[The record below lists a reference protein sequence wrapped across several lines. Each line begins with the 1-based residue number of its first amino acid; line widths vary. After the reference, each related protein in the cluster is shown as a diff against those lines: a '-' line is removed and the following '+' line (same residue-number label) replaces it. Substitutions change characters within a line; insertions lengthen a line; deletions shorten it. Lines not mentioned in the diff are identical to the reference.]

1 MGRSLPSEREQE
13 SSPVAV
19 YPAHPTFTAIP
30 DRHAKSSTVPPTGS
44 PTLAPKSGYR
54 HRPEDDIIVQ
64 PLSQAGF
71 PEPHRTIHRPISPP
85 PKPSIQKQPQ
95 TTSIND
101 FPVEL
106 QEKIINE
113 LAGYLG
119 TPKSSHGS
127 KNWNNAMRHPRRKQ
141 LSNLSLVS
149 RIWKLLIQERL
160 YRHSEYFEQEE
171 APIVRLIEYSQDQ
184 GDQG

>member
-1 MGRSLPSEREQE
+1 MLLQHHSYPVFASMGRSLPSEREQE
-13 SSPVAV
+13 LSPVVAV
-19 YPAHPTFTAIP
+19 YPAHPTFAAIP

-54 HRPEDDIIVQ
+54 HRPEDDILVQ

-71 PEPHRTIHRPISPP
+71 PEPHRAVHRPISPP
-85 PKPSIQKQPQ
+85 PKPPIQKQPQ

-101 FPVEL
+101 FPIEL

-160 YRHSEYFEQEE
+160 YRHSECLKE
-171 APIVRLIEYSQDQ
+171 D
-184 GDQG
+184 